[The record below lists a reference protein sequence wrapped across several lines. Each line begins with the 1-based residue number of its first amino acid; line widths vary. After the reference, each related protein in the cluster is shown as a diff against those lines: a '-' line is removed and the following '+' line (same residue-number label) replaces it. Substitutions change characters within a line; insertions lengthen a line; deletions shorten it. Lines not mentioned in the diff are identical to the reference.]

1 MATKTKPQPEIGN
14 FALTVVRIEPDKNIP
29 PELYSELTGAFLPIY
44 KQMQDMEADFE
55 AITGADVTVHT
66 HKISKQ
72 ARELRLKYVALR
84 GVKGL
89 KGVHEKHKEHYRNVG
104 NAIDA
109 LEREGRL
116 AAQAREE
123 KLMEIEKFQERQL
136 QAEREDV
143 LAPYLFEG
151 QAMRTDLGAMNEDD
165 WEIVFM
171 GQRAKFQ
178 EAAEKEAKRV
188 LRLSR
193 IEGAARYALY
203 IEDFDNIQWEVL
215 TETTY
220 NGLLK
225 EAKDAHDERE
235 AARVRAEAEAKR
247 LQAEAAEREAEHRRE
262 MLRQAEEEAERQ
274 RKFSSRMA
282 SIKGSE
288 LLEDGI
294 YYKGK
299 RISTLKSIHE
309 KPDEEFGAFLSKHL
323 ERYNADVQAE
333 AEQRAKDEAARKAQ
347 MEEAARV
354 AAENARLQAE
364 KDAIE
369 RKRREDEERIAAQAA
384 EAEAKKGAPD
394 REKLQMFREELAG
407 LGYPDC
413 SSDSGRVIVENLQ
426 KHIAKA
432 IEYIDRN
439 I

>member
-1 MATKTKPQPEIGN
+1 
-14 FALTVVRIEPDKNIP
+14 
-29 PELYSELTGAFLPIY
+29 
-44 KQMQDMEADFE
+44 
-55 AITGADVTVHT
+55 VTVHT
-66 HKISKQ
+66 HRISKQ

-136 QAEREDV
+136 QAEREEA

-151 QAMRTDLGAMNEDD
+151 QAMRTDLGTMNEDD

-171 GQRAKFQ
+171 GQRAKFL
-178 EAAEKEAKRV
+178 EAAEKEAKRL

-203 IEDFDNIQWEVL
+203 IEDFDNIQWEAL
-215 TETTY
+215 REAAY
-220 NGLLK
+220 NSLLK
-225 EAKDAHDERE
+225 DAKDAHDERE

-247 LQAEAAEREAEHRRE
+247 LQEEAAEREAEHRRE

-274 RKFSSRMA
+274 RKFSSRVA
-282 SIKGSE
+282 AIKGSE

-309 KPDEEFGAFLSKHL
+309 KPDEEFSVFLSKHL
-323 ERYNADVQAE
+323 ERYNADVHAE
-333 AEQRAKDEAARKAQ
+333 AEQRAKEEAARKAQ

-413 SSDSGRVIVENLQ
+413 SSDSGRAVVENLQ